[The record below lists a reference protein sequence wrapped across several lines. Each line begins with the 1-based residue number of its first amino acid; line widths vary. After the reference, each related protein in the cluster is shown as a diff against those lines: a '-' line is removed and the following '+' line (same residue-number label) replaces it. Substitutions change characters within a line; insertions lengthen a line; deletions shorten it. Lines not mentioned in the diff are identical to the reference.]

1 MSHSANDAATVELIT
16 MSPVLATTPLYT
28 KARSP
33 VTDFASA
40 SLKAAISVSFAATR
54 GGSLDL
60 HGALAIVVP
69 YGPAHDLLAQR
80 RGGDRCGDH
89 TAARRSRR
97 TMASADTRMG
107 ECCCF
112 QLRPDARCRAGA
124 KCRVDRAKGSGLIAS
139 SMAKQRS
146 RECRSISPSQS
157 PSCEGSNPKKHIR
170 ATNRGPGSG
179 DVDRLRRNGL
189 RGATVGVVSR
199 LIRADGGRA
208 PGAAQPSETYVF
220 MERDVHPPRGVAR
233 GGRLAARR
241 HPPTRRGAVT

>member
-1 MSHSANDAATVELIT
+1 MSHSAHDAATVELIT
-16 MSPVLATTPLYT
+16 VSPVLATTPLYT

-80 RGGDRCGDH
+80 RGGDRYGEH
-89 TAARRSRR
+89 SAARRSRR

-107 ECCCF
+107 ECCF
-112 QLRPDARCRAGA
+112 QLRPDARCRVGA

-139 SMAKQRS
+139 SMAKHRS
-146 RECRSISPSQS
+146 RECRSISPWQS
-157 PSCEGSNPKKHIR
+157 PSCEGSNPKKRIR

-189 RGATVGVVSR
+189 RGATVGVAPR
-199 LIRADGGRA
+199 LIRADGGPA

-220 MERDVHPPRGVAR
+220 MERDVQPPRGVAR